1 MYLLVLTERNH
12 TNDYRQFHTQGL
24 IIIVY
29 LGIVLLTTAAMSLG
43 YNLARRVYAKS
54 GEVL

>member
-1 MYLLVLTERNH
+1 MTIVNSIPLILLLVSFVLRRN
-12 TNDYRQFHTQGL
+12 GK
-24 IIIVY
+24 II
-29 LGIVLLTTAAMSLG
+29 TADVFDMLAMSLG

>member
-1 MYLLVLTERNH
+1 MLAMSFAVTIGL
-12 TNDYRQFHTQGL
+12 TQGL
-24 IIIVY
+24 IIVVY